1 MGGMTCLEYALNTPP
16 GFVKHIVPI
25 ATSARHSAWCISW
38 GEAQRQS
45 IYSDPA
51 YDDGYYCYDDLDDI
65 PSPNEDLEERKR
77 RLEERQPTRG
87 LAAARMAALLTYRS
101 RDSFESR
108 FGRKSGAPAK
118 RGRGGAL
125 ASSGRSRP
133 SSPPLRSRAP
143 GTPRED
149 AWRAHNDGHRAR
161 VDSAT
166 SLNGSSAVATPI
178 SEIPSMQSSSVD
190 ILNPGKPDQPDST
203 VTEKLPEAAFQ
214 NAPLTNLELS
224 MPGGSRS
231 RTPQTADGK
240 LGTGATRGPQVF
252 SAQSYLRYQG
262 DKVCLSFNYFSIS
275 CLLRIFSSV
284 YVPIRCKLL
293 YPHHPENGY
302 ARHLVSNRD
311 PIRSTHTISKP
322 SSTFR

>member
-16 GFVKHIVPI
+16 GFVKHIIPI

-51 YDDGYYCYDDLDDI
+51 YDDGYYCYEELDEI
-65 PSPNEDLEERKR
+65 PGAEQDSEERQR

-133 SSPPLRSRAP
+133 TSPPMRSRAP

-149 AWRAHNDGHRAR
+149 AWRAHNDGYRAR
-161 VDSAT
+161 LDSAT
-166 SLNGSSAVATPI
+166 SLNGSSATTPTT
-178 SEIPSMQSSSVD
+178 EGPQLHSSTVD
-190 ILNPGKPDQPDST
+190 AINPAKPDQPGAA
-203 VTEKLPEAAFQ
+203 VAERLPDAAFQ
-214 NAPLTNLELS
+214 VPLTNLELS

-231 RTPQTADGK
+231 RTPQAADGK
-240 LGTGATRGPQVF
+240 LGTGASRTPQVF

-262 DKVCLSFNYFSIS
+262 DKVS
-275 CLLRIFSSV
+275 
-284 YVPIRCKLL
+284 
-293 YPHHPENGY
+293 HHIDSQWQN
-302 ARHLVSNRD
+302 
-311 PIRSTHTISKP
+311 
-322 SSTFR
+322 